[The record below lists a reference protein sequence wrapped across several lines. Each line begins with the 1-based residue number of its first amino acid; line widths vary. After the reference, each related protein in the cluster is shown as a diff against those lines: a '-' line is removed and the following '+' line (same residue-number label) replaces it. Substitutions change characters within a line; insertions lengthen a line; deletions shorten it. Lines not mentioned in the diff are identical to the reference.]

1 MEITN
6 RKGSKMSSYGDCIYC
21 RGEVLERL
29 ERIDYRYH
37 GQLFIIE
44 NVPVGICSQCG
55 EKFFTSEVA
64 KKLEKTAA
72 NGNGSLKT
80 VAIPVISIAA

>member
-1 MEITN
+1 MN
-6 RKGSKMSSYGDCIYC
+6 SYGDCTYC
-21 RGEVLERL
+21 GGEVREKQ

-44 NVPVGICSQCG
+44 DVPVGVCNQCG

-64 KKLEKTAA
+64 KKLEKVAA
-72 NGNGSLKT
+72 SSHKSLKT
-80 VAIPVISIAA
+80 VAVPVISLAA